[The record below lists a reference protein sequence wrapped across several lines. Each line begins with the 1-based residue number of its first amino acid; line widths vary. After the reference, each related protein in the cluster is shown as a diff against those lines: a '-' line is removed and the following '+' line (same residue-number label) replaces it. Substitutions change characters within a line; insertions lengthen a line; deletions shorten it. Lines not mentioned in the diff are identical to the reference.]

1 MGWYKTHTVG
11 APLAYVVEMLATG
24 HSVSSNLGRGA
35 GLVKMVPPNPP
46 GLKAVKRNELISF
59 PVDCWGPVHSVCV
72 CVCVC
77 VCVHPLG
84 SRRFCV
90 CVRVCGVCVCV
101 VHACVSVPWDLGGSV
116 CVCAC
121 VCVRVCVSV
130 PQHPGGSLDPL
141 LWAMEGDLLR
151 PPMGWGSWSKDESA
165 QVADQLCL

>member
-77 VCVHPLG
+77 VCV
-84 SRRFCV
+84 SI
-90 CVRVCGVCVCV
+90 
-101 VHACVSVPWDLGGSV
+101 PWDLGGSV

-121 VCVRVCVSV
+121 VCVCVCVSV